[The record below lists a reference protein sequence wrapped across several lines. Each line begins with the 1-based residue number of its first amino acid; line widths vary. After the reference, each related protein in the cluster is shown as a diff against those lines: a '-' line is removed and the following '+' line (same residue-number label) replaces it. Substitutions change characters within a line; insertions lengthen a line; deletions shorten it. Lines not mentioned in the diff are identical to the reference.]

1 MVADLFDAF
10 KNVASNPAF
19 GGKTCNAAL
28 LNASAQNQLLCDV
41 HPSQSGHKLIA
52 ETIAHAYR
60 SAN

>member
-1 MVADLFDAF
+1 
-10 KNVASNPAF
+10 VASNPAF

-60 SAN
+60 AAN